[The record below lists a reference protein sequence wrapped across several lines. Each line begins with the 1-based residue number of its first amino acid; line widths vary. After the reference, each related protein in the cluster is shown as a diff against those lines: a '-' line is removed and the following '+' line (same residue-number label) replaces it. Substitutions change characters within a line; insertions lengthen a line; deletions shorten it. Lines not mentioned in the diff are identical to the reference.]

1 MQFIGTLKLQSKIF
15 RQKKNKKKL
24 FLSTCI
30 VLDSNLNLKKMGQN
44 FPLEVKL
51 DTKKLCMDYVF
62 ANLKMIRTHA
72 ILNCYAG
79 SVKCTAKKAP
89 GY

>member
-24 FLSTCI
+24 FLSTCF
-30 VLDSNLNLKKMGQN
+30 VLDPDLNLKKMGQN

-62 ANLKMIRTHA
+62 ANLEMIRIHA
-72 ILNCYAG
+72 ILNCTAG
-79 SVKCTAKKAP
+79 SVKSTAKKAP

>member
-1 MQFIGTLKLQSKIF
+1 MQFIETLKLQCKIF
-15 RQKKNKKKL
+15 RKKNKKKL

-30 VLDSNLNLKKMGQN
+30 VLDPGLNLKKMGQN

-51 DTKKLCMDYVF
+51 DTKKLWMDYVF
-62 ANLKMIRTHA
+62 ANLKMIRVHA
-72 ILNCYAG
+72 ILNCSAG
-79 SVKCTAKKAP
+79 SVKCTARKAP